1 LGVAPLGRNKK
12 MKLSKN
18 KSAAILVAIV
28 LVLSMS
34 ISVAI
39 IPNASA
45 HNPPQNLQLFA
56 FIVANPNPA
65 GVGQTITLGFWLN
78 SPPPTANGPFGDRY
92 GPMTV
97 HVGLPDGTNITL
109 GPYVSDDTGG
119 TSTTY
124 TPTETG
130 TYTFQMTFP
139 GETLT
144 GSTEN
149 TANGPGTAATN
160 VYVNDTILPATSN
173 VATLTVQSTPLPII
187 TSPPLPTN
195 YWQTPVTAI
204 NVETWYT
211 LNGAWLGMG
220 RNANPIGAEMYN
232 FSSNY
237 NPYTSGPTTS
247 HIMWTKPEAFGGTL
261 GGPFPGSTTY
271 GEYYGVSQY
280 ERKYNPVIIN
290 GYLYYLQFPG
300 SSTYPAGLV
309 AVNLYTG
316 QTIWTDNAQNYG
328 GSSPQFN
335 ALTSNG
341 IITTLLCG
349 QVLNFVSPDQYG
361 GLAYLWTTGT
371 PAWITSEVVA
381 SNVTG
386 LHISGTTY
394 NMYDAMTG
402 DYILSIVNGT
412 SISNTVDANGDMIGY
427 YVNNTAG
434 TEMVDGVKVTN
445 TGPTLNEW
453 NSTQCILQNYY
464 SGSAAGWEWRPPQN
478 GIANW
483 QLGLMWSSPLNTTYN
498 GNPLPTSNTIWAINS
513 GVVLL
518 SSWNSNGLPISFQ
531 TGYVIYQAYNSA
543 TGQQMWIDNTTLTP
557 YTSVNLNCEFLAGN
571 GIFVTETRETGVING
586 YSLNTGALIWSD
598 NVSNQSNTYDT
609 IGAYQGVIAGPT
621 LYLIGFGGDVW
632 SITMSNGAINWYTNT
647 TAIQGPAGENTP
659 YGTWPI
665 WEQTGIGV
673 AGGVLYLAEGH
684 EYSPPTFLGAQQL
697 ALNTTTGQLMW
708 NIDGFNVN
716 GLPYTAYGVMT
727 TINAYDNLI
736 YAFGQGPSAT
746 TVSAPSIGVTTK
758 TPITITGTVMDVSA
772 GAKQQAVAANFPN
785 GLPCVSDASQSQF
798 MEAVY
803 EQQPM
808 PNNITGVPV
817 TLSVIDSNGNSR
829 VIGTTTT
836 NSAGSYGFTW
846 TPDITGNY
854 TVIATFAGT
863 GSYYGSSAQTYFYAN
878 APEAAAPTPTTVS
891 MSATQNDI
899 FAGVAAIIVVM
910 VVIGAVLTLLLLRKR
925 P

>member
-1 LGVAPLGRNKK
+1 
-12 MKLSKN
+12 
-18 KSAAILVAIV
+18 
-28 LVLSMS
+28 
-34 ISVAI
+34 
-39 IPNASA
+39 
-45 HNPPQNLQLFA
+45 
-56 FIVANPNPA
+56 
-65 GVGQTITLGFWLN
+65 
-78 SPPPTANGPFGDRY
+78 
-92 GPMTV
+92 
-97 HVGLPDGTNITL
+97 
-109 GPYVSDDTGG
+109 
-119 TSTTY
+119 
-124 TPTETG
+124 
-130 TYTFQMTFP
+130 
-139 GETLT
+139 
-144 GSTEN
+144 
-149 TANGPGTAATN
+149 
-160 VYVNDTILPATSN
+160 
-173 VATLTVQSTPLPII
+173 
-187 TSPPLPTN
+187 
-195 YWQTPVTAI
+195 
-204 NVETWYT
+204 
-211 LNGAWLGMG
+211 
-220 RNANPIGAEMYN
+220 
-232 FSSNY
+232 
-237 NPYTSGPTTS
+237 
-247 HIMWTKPEAFGGTL
+247 
-261 GGPFPGSTTY
+261 
-271 GEYYGVSQY
+271 
-280 ERKYNPVIIN
+280 
-290 GYLYYLQFPG
+290 
-300 SSTYPAGLV
+300 
-309 AVNLYTG
+309 
-316 QTIWTDNAQNYG
+316 
-328 GSSPQFN
+328 
-335 ALTSNG
+335 
-341 IITTLLCG
+341 
-349 QVLNFVSPDQYG
+349 
-361 GLAYLWTTGT
+361 
-371 PAWITSEVVA
+371 
-381 SNVTG
+381 
-386 LHISGTTY
+386 
-394 NMYDAMTG
+394 
-402 DYILSIVNGT
+402 
-412 SISNTVDANGDMIGY
+412 
-427 YVNNTAG
+427 
-434 TEMVDGVKVTN
+434 
-445 TGPTLNEW
+445 
-453 NSTQCILQNYY
+453 
-464 SGSAAGWEWRPPQN
+464 
-478 GIANW
+478 
-483 QLGLMWSSPLNTTYN
+483 MWSSPLNTTYN

-571 GIFVTETRETGVING
+571 GIFVTETRETGIING

-697 ALNTTTGQLMW
+697 ALNTTTGQLLW

-746 TVSAPSIGVTTK
+746 TVLAPSIGVTTK
-758 TPITITGTVMDVSA
+758 TPITITGTVTDVSA

-785 GLPCVSDASQSQF
+785 GLPCVSDASMSQF

-817 TLSVIDSNGNSR
+817 TLSVIDANGNSR

-836 NSAGSYGFTW
+836 NAAGSYGFTW

-878 APEAAAPTPTTVS
+878 APEAAVPTPTTVS
-891 MSATQNDI
+891 MSATQDDI

-910 VVIGAVLTLLLLRKR
+910 VVIGAVLALLLLRKR